1 MNITT
6 FTDKIKVRYPK
17 SEAKNKV
24 TQLVVIE
31 GQINI
36 FSKEHYIVISE
47 DKLFDLLLD
56 FGEDSLG
63 TRSATELHS
72 LAEKYLET
80 IKEAK

>member
-1 MNITT
+1 MDITI

-31 GQINI
+31 GQISI
-36 FSKEHYIVISE
+36 FSEEHFVVINE
-47 DKLFDLLLD
+47 TTLFDLLTD
-56 FGEDSLG
+56 FGAEALNTKDS
-63 TRSATELHS
+63 AELS
-72 LAEKYLET
+72 NLAEKYLET

>member
-1 MNITT
+1 MDVTT

-36 FSKEHYIVISE
+36 FSKEHI
-47 DKLFDLLLD
+47 L
-56 FGEDSLG
+56 
-63 TRSATELHS
+63 
-72 LAEKYLET
+72 
-80 IKEAK
+80 